1 MFTFVSESVLAKHK
15 SADILQIKQL
25 YAYVKTKYRF
35 FTFNTPLHICS
46 NYNDSKRS
54 NPDNEYSILMAKEQ
68 HQNQRYIEKTVERAI
83 FNVARSMIE
92 SFINDLPIEILEIIF
107 SLLPSVVD
115 QTNLCLVCQH
125 WRLIVLGLR
134 HFHRKQSQLAWTPS
148 GYEKSRRQSYT
159 FDRYV
164 YIRLPVAGSLNDWGK
179 YVILNIKNLIRFKQ
193 FPKVHV

>member
-1 MFTFVSESVLAKHK
+1 MIK
-15 SADILQIKQL
+15 S
-25 YAYVKTKYRF
+25 Y
-35 FTFNTPLHICS
+35 
-46 NYNDSKRS
+46 
-54 NPDNEYSILMAKEQ
+54 
-68 HQNQRYIEKTVERAI
+68 
-83 FNVARSMIE
+83 
-92 SFINDLPIEILEIIF
+92 INDLPIEILEIIF

-134 HFHRKQSQLAWTPS
+134 HFQRKQSQLAWTPS

-179 YVILNIKNLIRFKQ
+179 YSISNAKNQTHPNCSTERIASCVIFLSRSWKRGLWSSYGIKY
-193 FPKVHV
+193 